1 MNKIILFVMAFFV
14 AIGVAFAAPKIWDG
28 TADVSW
34 YEASAQAYNI
44 TTAEQLAGLAKL
56 VNDGTSDFKGK
67 TITIGADIFLND
79 TTGWGDGTWGND
91 AADLKEWT
99 SIGKK
104 EDKPFRGELD
114 GAAGKKNRRIYG
126 LYRYSSLFGY
136 AEGNFRNL
144 DLFVGNGGPALV
156 LQSKGIIDNVHSNI
170 GSIVGVLEG
179 NIRNCSVEVDS
190 IGSFTGRSNK
200 VYGSSDYHGGI
211 AGKADTV
218 SKCHFIGTIKGQ
230 ENVGGVVGYAKVI
243 QSSYHIGDVVGNS
256 NNIGGLA
263 GLAEYISDSYSKG
276 NVYSMG
282 IDSIGCTYR
291 YPGDGTAVLDKCDTV
306 SIASKSVVMGRF
318 YGSDEAF
325 GLSPKFIGGLVGKAK
340 SIKNSYSEGIVSAQS
355 MIVGGLAGAAD
366 TIKYSHHVGGSVS
379 GISYVGGLVGAKGN
393 GFLYDNG
400 LDFYSGTLILNSY
413 AKGDVQ
419 GYPSYFK
426 DNVPDEY
433 DDLSYRIRQWFDST
447 WAGLYIGGLAGVSG
461 IVDSSYHSDGKVSGE
476 RNVGGLSG
484 KSGSIT
490 RSYSEGEV
498 SGTDSVGGL
507 AGSMGKDGKI
517 SMSYAKG
524 VVKGKNFV
532 GGLTGLCLSVES
544 SYHLGGNVSGLNKIG
559 GLAGEATI
567 IKESYSEG
575 NVSGRDYIGGL
586 AGSVMSIDSSY
597 HIKGT
602 VSGSNYVG
610 GLAGMMNNASS
621 LIRIPFLIHN
631 SYSEGNITGSSYVGG
646 LAGQCNKV
654 DSSYYTNGSISGG
667 NYVGGLAG
675 YVDSTINNSHFEGT
689 VTGRKNFIGGL
700 TGKVNAILNSHA
712 EGKVVGIDTIGGLAG
727 YVKDSIVNSY
737 AKGNVAG
744 RNTVG
749 GVSGYV
755 GGSIVAARSVADSVF
770 GVFQV
775 GGLVGIAKSTI
786 DSSYATG
793 NVKGDDNVG
802 GLVGSAYGDISNS
815 YAKGNI
821 VGDED
826 NSSAGHDNLG
836 GLVGYQY
843 QGSISKSAAY
853 GNIDG
858 TTKLGGLVGRFDG
871 TEIKQSHANGDVTGH
886 YYGDPAD
893 EVGNYYIGG
902 LVGYA
907 KGKIDEIYVSSVVK
921 GIEEEPVYT
930 GCIVGYVNGMLDIT
944 NSYYD
949 KTKCNLGV
957 DGGEESASVIGAPA
971 KTTAEMQ
978 TKSTYIDWNFEDVWD
993 IVKNSTPYLRMEK
1006 GIVIEESSSSDSVV
1020 SSSSSESAS
1029 CSSQQEIASSSSTSR
1044 NDELSSSSVVSS
1056 SSWSGATGSSSSNS
1070 LEGKSSSSKEIASSS
1085 STPRN
1090 DELNSSTSRNDE
1102 VSSNSRS
1109 DKSSSSSAAKSS
1121 SSSKKKSSS
1130 STKTDAIVASVVP
1143 QFSVMVNGRSLQISA
1158 ARIGATYALFDM
1170 QGKVL
1175 LQGRV
1180 QSANFEIP
1188 VACSGN
1194 YLIRVG
1200 NNVQRI
1206 AVK

>member
-1 MNKIILFVMAFFV
+1 MNKIILSVMAFFV

-306 SIASKSVVMGRF
+306 SIASKSVERAHMV
-318 YGSDEAF
+318 GSDVAF
-325 GLSPKFIGGLVGKAK
+325 GNSPKFIGGLVGKAK
-340 SIKNSYSEGIVSAQS
+340 SIKNSYSEGNVSTQS
-355 MIVGGLAGAAD
+355 MVVGGLAGAAD
-366 TIKYSHHVGGSVS
+366 TIKNSHHIGGSVS
-379 GISYVGGLVGAKGN
+379 GISYVGGLVGAKGE
-393 GFLYDNG
+393 GLDG

-413 AKGDVQ
+413 AKGVVQ
-419 GYPSYFK
+419 GYPNYFN
-426 DNVPDEY
+426 DNVPDKY
-433 DDLSYRIRQWFDST
+433 DYYGDSRKWFDST

-815 YAKGNI
+815 YAKGNV

-1006 GIVIEESSSSDSVV
+1006 GIVVEESSSSGSVN

-1029 CSSQQEIASSSSTSR
+1029 GSSQQEIASSSSTSR
-1044 NDELSSSSVVSS
+1044 NDELSSSS
-1056 SSWSGATGSSSSNS
+1056 
-1070 LEGKSSSSKEIASSS
+1070 
-1085 STPRN
+1085 
-1090 DELNSSTSRNDE
+1090 SRN
-1102 VSSNSRS
+1102 
-1109 DKSSSSSAAKSS
+1109 DKSSSSSSKVKSS
-1121 SSSKKKSSS
+1121 SSEKIE
-1130 STKTDAIVASVVP
+1130 AIVATAIP
-1143 QFSVMVNGRSLQISA
+1143 QFSVQVNGRNIQIST

-1180 QSANFEIP
+1180 QTVNFEIP
-1188 VACSGN
+1188 VARSGN